1 MDDIAAI
8 GKRMRERYTELNRN
22 RSRTILLTN
31 QEFNHLEYN
40 PTSRLEPKV
49 TKNDVKCR
57 AIKMDGNIC
66 NAKVKDG
73 EFCKRHS
80 KSI

>member
-1 MDDIAAI
+1 MTDINAI
-8 GKRMRERYTELNRN
+8 GKRMRERYTELSRN
-22 RSRTILLTN
+22 RSKTILLTH

-40 PTSRLEPKV
+40 PTSRIEPT

-57 AIKMDGNIC
+57 AIKMDGNVC

-80 KSI
+80 KPI